1 VQAADP
7 DREQCGRQV
16 DRVAAEEA
24 EEELVRNC
32 PESHKAVVA
41 AGMAAAVAGMAAAV
55 AGRAV
60 VAGKVVA
67 ERDKAAVADKVA
79 AADTVV
85 VVGMAVAEQALA
97 LN

>member
-7 DREQCGRQV
+7 DREQSGRQV

-24 EEELVRNC
+24 EEGLVRNC
-32 PESHKAVVA
+32 PEAHKAVVA
-41 AGMAAAVAGMAAAV
+41 AGMAAAV